1 VRTIAF
7 FRVVVVVKADRCFRL
22 AGMSTKNTHAARTPN
37 SVIITVMIAATVP
50 TKEDGIQAWL
60 ESERMLMVIV
70 MVFE

>member
-1 VRTIAF
+1 
-7 FRVVVVVKADRCFRL
+7 
-22 AGMSTKNTHAARTPN
+22 MSTKNTHAARTPN